1 MRDYGIQNNCL
12 NWISSFLSGRHQ
24 RVVVKGEMSKWYPV
38 VSGVPQGSVLGPL
51 LFILYVNDIPDLVS
65 SKVKM
70 FADDI
75 KIYTQITSFSD
86 ALSLQNDLDRLCEW
100 AREWLLQFNTAKC
113 QHLKYGSN
121 ASPYE
126 YYMNEEGYN
135 SKLNVVSSEKDLGVW
150 ITSKPDFTLQ
160 CEKASAK
167 AMQSLGLIK
176 RTFTN
181 LTKESFQI
189 LYKIYIRPHLEY
201 CVSVWNPYL
210 AKNIDKIN

>member
-1 MRDYGIQNNCL
+1 
-12 NWISSFLSGRHQ
+12 
-24 RVVVKGEMSKWYPV
+24 
-38 VSGVPQGSVLGPL
+38 
-51 LFILYVNDIPDLVS
+51 
-65 SKVKM
+65 M

-75 KIYTQITSFSD
+75 KIYMQITSFSD
-86 ALSLQNDLDRLCEW
+86 ALSFQNDLDKLCGL
-100 AREWLLQFNTAKC
+100 AREWLLQFNIAKC
-113 QHLKYGSN
+113 KHLKYGSN

-135 SKLNVVSSEKDLGVW
+135 SKLNIVSSEKDLGVW
-150 ITSKPDFTLQ
+150 ITSKSYFTLQ

-167 AMQSLGLIK
+167 AMQSFSLIK

-201 CVSVWNPYL
+201 CVS
-210 AKNIDKIN
+210 I